1 MFVRDI
7 TRLTDEVAFK
17 IITNQRLRSQYK
29 MRPQPLIFSRKSSIP
44 VPLIIQSIRQ
54 TPLYIIQKGR
64 SEMFTYTTS
73 RKKLLRMIIIILA
86 VLTVAAIIFMSV
98 AKGFKVAAAEK
109 KVPIYAVSRADN
121 RIALTFDCAW
131 GNSNTDLLLSLLK
144 EAGAPATFFVTGEFC
159 DKYPDDVKKI
169 YDAGHEIGNHSDI
182 HPHVEGINI
191 NDLIS
196 DTRECSRK
204 IKMITGSEPK
214 IYRAPYGEYDDN
226 VVSTIEG
233 MGLKMIQWSVDSI
246 DWQEPD
252 ADTITERVVSKT
264 ESGSILLFHNDL
276 QNTSQALPDVLS
288 KLKQKGFTF
297 SKVSDLVYYDSYH
310 IDSSGIQVYDASA
323 LLPTARYSDNYL
335 LDEAMEILRL
345 NLSLQEIYDL
355 TGGANPQLLQR
366 TAPLLDK
373 AHLAAVQEAS
383 FEELKEAVENLVI
396 AAERYGAGE
405 NIYSTTAYPDYS
417 APSETN
423 ADYSSNNGYNS
434 DYGSIEERGTG
445 VIDDSMFEEN
455 SGTTTDSSSSGAPS
469 KPPVGSITTPGFWND
484 IKAGQPVI
492 TTTTA
497 ATTTVPPATSAQTT
511 TTPPQT
517 TTATQTTTTPQ
528 TTTSPQTT
536 TPPQTSTA
544 TAAWTREVVK

>member
-1 MFVRDI
+1 
-7 TRLTDEVAFK
+7 
-17 IITNQRLRSQYK
+17 
-29 MRPQPLIFSRKSSIP
+29 
-44 VPLIIQSIRQ
+44 
-54 TPLYIIQKGR
+54 
-64 SEMFTYTTS
+64 MFTYTTS
-73 RKKLLRMIIIILA
+73 RKKLLRTIIIILA
-86 VLTVAAIIFMSV
+86 ALTVAAIIFMAV
-98 AKGFKVAAAEK
+98 AKGFKVAAAER

-121 RIALTFDCAW
+121 RIAVTFDCAW

-159 DKYPDDVKKI
+159 DKYPEDVKKI
-169 YDAGHEIGNHSDI
+169 YDAGHEIGNHSDL

-191 NDLIS
+191 NDLIN

-276 QNTSQALPDVLS
+276 ENTSQALPDVLA

-297 SKVSDLVYYDSYH
+297 TKISDLVYYDSYH
-310 IDSSGIQVYDASA
+310 IDSSGIQIYDASA

-335 LDEAMEILRL
+335 LDEAMEIFRQ

-383 FEELKEAVENLVI
+383 FEELQEAVKNLVI
-396 AAERYGAGE
+396 AAEKYGAGD
-405 NIYSTTAYPDYS
+405 NIYTTAYSDYAEPDTDYGYGGDYNDNSGYDYDSNPYEDYYS
-417 APSETN
+417 GSETL
-423 ADYSSNNGYNS
+423 G
-434 DYGSIEERGTG
+434 ERGTG
-445 VIDDSMFEEN
+445 EINNDMFEEN
-455 SGTTTDSSSSGAPS
+455 SGTTTSVSTSPS
-469 KPPVGSITTPGFWND
+469 VTSVYPPVGSITTPGFID
-484 IKAGQPVI
+484 DVKAGQIPII
-492 TTTTA
+492 TIPSI
-497 ATTTVPPATSAQTT
+497 TTTVPPAASAQTT
-511 TTPPQT
+511 TTPSQT
-517 TTATQTTTTPQ
+517 TTAPQTTTTPQ
-528 TTTSPQTT
+528 TTPPQTT
-536 TPPQTSTA
+536 TTVTA
-544 TAAWTREVVK
+544 TAAWTREIIK

>member
-1 MFVRDI
+1 
-7 TRLTDEVAFK
+7 
-17 IITNQRLRSQYK
+17 
-29 MRPQPLIFSRKSSIP
+29 
-44 VPLIIQSIRQ
+44 
-54 TPLYIIQKGR
+54 
-64 SEMFTYTTS
+64 MFTYTTS

-405 NIYSTTAYPDYS
+405 NIYSTTAYPDYT

-528 TTTSPQTT
+528 TTTAPQTT

>member
-1 MFVRDI
+1 
-7 TRLTDEVAFK
+7 
-17 IITNQRLRSQYK
+17 
-29 MRPQPLIFSRKSSIP
+29 
-44 VPLIIQSIRQ
+44 
-54 TPLYIIQKGR
+54 
-64 SEMFTYTTS
+64 MFTYTTS
-73 RKKLLRMIIIILA
+73 RKKLLRTIIIVLA
-86 VLTVAAIIFMSV
+86 ALTVAAIIFMSV
-98 AKGFKVAAAEK
+98 AKGFKVAAEEK

-159 DKYPDDVKKI
+159 DKYPEDVKKI
-169 YDAGHEIGNHSDI
+169 HDAGHEIGNHSDV

-276 QNTSQALPDVLS
+276 ENTSQALPDVLV

-310 IDSSGIQVYDASA
+310 IDGRGVQIYDASA
-323 LLPTARYSDNYL
+323 LLPTVRYSDNYL
-335 LDEAMEILRL
+335 LDEAMEILRQ

-355 TGGANPQLLQR
+355 TGGADPQLLQR

-383 FEELKEAVENLVI
+383 FDELKEAVENLVI
-396 AAERYGAGE
+396 AAERYGAGSD
-405 NIYSTTAYPDYS
+405 IYTTVYSDYGEPGTGYDYDS
-417 APSETN
+417 NPNE
-423 ADYSSNNGYNS
+423 DYSSETPEG
-434 DYGSIEERGTG
+434 RGTG

-455 SGTTTDSSSSGAPS
+455 SGTTANTSSAPS
-469 KPPVGSITTPGFWND
+469 STSSTSPIKPPVGSITTPGYWED
-484 IKAGQPVI
+484 IKAGQPSLTTAP
-492 TTTTA
+492 TTTT
-497 ATTTVPPATSAQTT
+497 PPSATSAQTT

-517 TTATQTTTTPQ
+517 TTAPQTTTTPQ
-528 TTTSPQTT
+528 TTTAPQTT
-536 TPPQTSTA
+536 TSAQTSTA
-544 TAAWTREVVK
+544 TAAYTREAVK